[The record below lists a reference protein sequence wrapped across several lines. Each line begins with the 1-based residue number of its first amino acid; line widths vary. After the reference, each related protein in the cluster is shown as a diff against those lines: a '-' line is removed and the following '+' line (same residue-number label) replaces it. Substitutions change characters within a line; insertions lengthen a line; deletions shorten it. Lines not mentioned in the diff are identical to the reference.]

1 MVRHGEL
8 AGVSGGGVGRPCA
21 PVLHPLT
28 DLCGAPGGVQV
39 TKAVVSK
46 EWEAGWGVIRQATL
60 SNMDR

>member
-8 AGVSGGGVGRPCA
+8 AGVSGGGMDRPCA
-21 PVLHPLT
+21 PVLHPQTELWGV
-28 DLCGAPGGVQV
+28 LGGGQV